1 MNSGK
6 NEKMQ
11 ELLSLVFSATI
22 TLKDHTF
29 KLFSTIMKTRNLT
42 LQFDKILMKF
52 QDTAHPKY

>member
-42 LQFDKILMKF
+42 L
-52 QDTAHPKY
+52 

>member
-11 ELLSLVFSATI
+11 ELLSSVFSATI

-42 LQFDKILMKF
+42 L
-52 QDTAHPKY
+52 